1 MAPKASNT
9 SLLAPSCSEQKT
21 KEAKALAAANSS
33 KGKRKKWTKGK
44 AKDKLNN
51 QVLFEK
57 ATYEKLLAEV
67 PKYKMISP
75 SILVD
80 RMRIN
85 GALARAACRELEA
98 KGLIRPLVKHSS
110 QMVYTRATNA

>member
-1 MAPKASNT
+1 MRPMQCMHAFPPHPGSLTHTPATTTAP
-9 SLLAPSCSEQKT
+9 
-21 KEAKALAAANSS
+21 
-33 KGKRKKWTKGK
+33 RR
-44 AKDKLNN
+44 DKLNN